1 MPYFLSRFCGQE
13 KISKSTASPTSN
25 ISQYRNENLPG
36 TWTRVPS
43 AKQGAQ
49 SEPGDD
55 ATVMNSE
62 DDIPVAR
69 CAHQIVYDSKSKV
82 FYMHGGNGG
91 EMREVPNSE
100 DRLDDFWSMSLQ
112 R

>member
-1 MPYFLSRFCGQE
+1 
-13 KISKSTASPTSN
+13 
-25 ISQYRNENLPG
+25 
-36 TWTRVPS
+36 
-43 AKQGAQ
+43 
-49 SEPGDD
+49 
-55 ATVMNSE
+55 MNSE
-62 DDIPVAR
+62 DDVPVAR